1 VIALLFSA
9 VWIQSIGYTS
19 GGLEISTRVLSPVWV
34 VLSITGAGILEPLT
48 RRAWWRAALV
58 AAILLCQIWTAAQG
72 VFYPDNP
79 LSLPLVQWRQRA
91 FQRVKPPVEFQIRD
105 QVSKVFPPGSRI
117 LSDGPYLHAALIDK
131 GIEVVPIW
139 SPEVR
144 FLFSSSPEESERQLR
159 SLRVV
164 SVTYC
169 PISLSTDFMVSMSP
183 FYASLTQRWRILA
196 QVPGSLY
203 FYVPKQH

>member
-1 VIALLFSA
+1 M
-9 VWIQSIGYTS
+9 
-19 GGLEISTRVLSPVWV
+19 WV

-144 FLFSSSPEESERQLR
+144 FLFSSSPEESERRL
-159 SLRVV
+159 LALGIG
-164 SVTYC
+164 SVAVYDTAMNTRYL
-169 PISLSTDFMVSMSP
+169 LSASP
-183 FYASLTQRWRILA
+183 FYASLPRRWRVLA
-196 QVPGSLY
+196 RTPDSSL
-203 FYVPKQH
+203 FFMIPKIP